1 MDSKG
6 NSVASKTRR
15 QLLKVTAAAAAA
27 TMAAGLPLGRRGTAL
42 AQGPLTSRALGDSLH
57 LLTAAGMNSLVRT
70 EADGMLLVDG
80 GSAASSRTLLDAVA
94 ALPGAGEIHTLFNT
108 HWHPEHIGSNQTLG
122 EAGATIIAQENT
134 RLWLTTDII
143 YPWDET
149 RRFNPLPKVAQPNE
163 TFFDQG
169 ELESGVRF
177 GYLRHAAH
185 TDGDLYVYFP
195 QDNVL
200 AVGDAVYGNGWPF
213 VDWWTGGWIGGIV
226 GGLELILS
234 LMNDETRVVPA
245 RGPVLG
251 LSDIQNQFQ
260 MYNTI
265 YDRLA
270 RMLNDGRGPDE
281 AVAEKPTAEFDAVMG
296 PPDEFVRRS
305 FESLWAYLSP
315 DA

>member
-1 MDSKG
+1 M
-6 NSVASKTRR
+6 ASPTRR
-15 QLLKVTAAAAAA
+15 QVIKAGTAAAAVALA
-27 TMAAGLPLGRRGTAL
+27 LSVPLARRSTAL
-42 AQGPLTSRALGDSLH
+42 AQGEVTTRRLGDSLYM
-57 LLTAAGMNSLVRT
+57 LTAAGINSLARIDAT
-70 EADGMLLVDG
+70 GTLLVDG
-80 GSAASSRTLLDAVA
+80 GSAASSRALLNAAA
-94 ALPGAGEIHTLFNT
+94 ALPGAGEVHTLVNT
-108 HWHPEHIGSNQTLG
+108 HWHPEHTGSNETLG

-134 RLWLTTDII
+134 RLWLTTDIV
-143 YPWDET
+143 YPWDESQ
-149 RRFNPLPKVAQPNE
+149 RFDPLPKIAQPNR
-163 TFFDQG
+163 TFYDSE
-169 ELESGVRF
+169 ELDSGVQF

-195 QDNVL
+195 ADNVL
-200 AVGDAVYGNGWPF
+200 AVGDAVYGAGWPF

-234 LMNDETRVVPA
+234 LMNDETRLVPA

-251 LSDIQNQFQ
+251 LTDIQDQFG
-260 MYNTI
+260 MYNTV

-270 RMLNDGRGPDE
+270 RLLNEGRGPDE
-281 AVAEKPTAEFDAVMG
+281 AVAEKPTAEFDASKG